1 MTKQFLILSS
11 IIIMIMVLVGC
22 QQESP
27 LPTQI
32 DLSGSQTA
40 QFVTAQAAL
49 PTITP
54 TSRIPTLPP
63 TFTPT
68 PIPSSTPTDAADVPT
83 PTPEGFSQNG
93 TIFYI
98 YNDDSIA
105 SVSGDGA
112 ENEIIINFGVGSRI
126 NDLTASPDGTLLT
139 FVAQAGGSAR
149 EVFVSSPDGSYL
161 QQISCLG
168 YPDVRQPTW
177 TPDGTAITFFAAQFP
192 DGPRDIYIADLA
204 GSNDCP
210 AGNNQ
215 RLLVTLGSM
224 EAADLEWN
232 SNQSRLF
239 FANNSVFVY
248 DVEANR
254 TYKLTQAGAF
264 GFDTALH
271 YNPRNQRFYYLKTVR
286 AENGDIGRA
295 LIIVQDTDEP
305 ERPLGGGQGLLLFAN
320 DLIPSPDDNWLLITT
335 RNELFLLDVLSNA
348 NQRIL
353 GGLRA
358 APDATFAPDSNQIA
372 YTGLDPVSGVEQIF
386 LTNRTASVSKQLTDN
401 PEGTISDL
409 VWLEG

>member
-1 MTKQFLILSS
+1 MPKYFMILPGF
-11 IIIMIMVLVGC
+11 IIMMLLAAC
-22 QQESP
+22 QQEQA

-68 PIPSSTPTDAADVPT
+68 PIPSATPTDPADVPT
-83 PTPEGFSQNG
+83 ATPPGFSEG
-93 TIFYI
+93 GRIFYI
-98 YNDDSIA
+98 YNDDTIA
-105 SVSGDGA
+105 SVTADGA
-112 ENEIIINFGVGSRI
+112 ENEIVVNFGVGSRI

-168 YPDVRQPTW
+168 FPDVRQPTW

-192 DGPRDIYIADLA
+192 DGPRDIYIANLA
-204 GSNDCP
+204 GSNNCP
-210 AGNNQ
+210 DGNNQ
-215 RLLVTLGSM
+215 RLLITLGSAD
-224 EAADLEWN
+224 AADLTWN
-232 SNQSRLF
+232 PDQSRLF
-239 FANNSVFVY
+239 YGNNSVFVY
-248 DVEANR
+248 DAESALS
-254 TYKLTQAGAF
+254 YKLTQAGAY
-264 GFDTALH
+264 GVDTALH
-271 YNPRNQRFYYLKTVR
+271 YNSRSERFYYLKTVR
-286 AENGDIGRA
+286 TDNGDIGRS
-295 LIIVQDTDEP
+295 LIIVQNINEP

-320 DLIPSPDDNWLLITT
+320 DLIPSKDNNWLLITT
-335 RNELFLLDVLSNA
+335 RSELYILDVLSNA

-353 GGLRA
+353 SGLRA

-372 YTGLDPVSGVEQIF
+372 YTALDPVSSVEQIF
-386 LTNRTASVSKQLTDN
+386 ITNRTASISKQLTNN
-401 PEGTISDL
+401 PEGTITDL